1 MRVCSYDYISTWTL
15 LSVIPSKYRMW
26 FGGFFESILLKEL
39 WYLYHN
45 RINNLTVDNNNNNSN
60 SNRHNSSNTNKVML
74 ENI

>member
-1 MRVCSYDYISTWTL
+1 MNLCSCDYISTWTL
-15 LSVIPSKYRMW
+15 LSMIPLKYRMW

-45 RINNLTVDNNNNNSN
+45 RINNLTVDNNKNSN
-60 SNRHNSSNTNKVML
+60 SNHHNSSNTNKVML